1 MKILILNGPNL
12 NQLGTRDPE
21 TYGRLTLDD
30 IRKRV
35 DSDFPEY
42 RFEWF
47 QSNHEGELIDRIQQA
62 EADGFDAIVANWG
75 GYTHT
80 SVAIRDALETVTLPK
95 IEVHLSNIHAREEF
109 REHSVTGRVV
119 NGVITGFGTGS
130 YILGVQAAALL
141 IKET

>member
-21 TYGRLTLDD
+21 TYGKLTLDD
-30 IRKRV
+30 IRKELE
-35 DSDFPEY
+35 SLFPDD

-62 EADGFDAIVANWG
+62 EHNGFDAIVANWG

-80 SVAIRDALETVTLPK
+80 SVAIRDALDTVTLPK

-119 NGVITGFGTGS
+119 DGVITGFGAGS
-130 YILGVQAAALL
+130 YILGVEAAALL
-141 IKET
+141 INKN